1 MKVYY
6 SLDEIPH
13 IKSAVVSLG
22 TFDGVH
28 TGHQKVIS
36 LLRKSADEINGETV
50 IFTFHPHP
58 RIVLYPD
65 DHGLNLIQSI
75 DERIKKLASF
85 GIDHLVLF
93 PFTREFSRLSASDF
107 VKEIL
112 VKKLKTEILAIGYN
126 HHFGRNREGDIHLL
140 KTMSA
145 VHNFKVLEIHAFS
158 EGEIKIS
165 STKIREAI
173 TEGKISLAANYL
185 GNYFQFE
192 CEVVHGDQIGRTLG
206 YPTANLVSK
215 HQHQL
220 LPKKGVYAVGAII
233 NGVHFQGMM
242 NVGSRPTL
250 SESDELRMEV
260 NLFDFDQDIYGEK
273 LMLVVYEWIRD
284 EQHFNSLN
292 NLQEQLKHD
301 KIECLAVL
309 DRLNVGKL

>member
-1 MKVYY
+1 LKVYY

-93 PFTREFSRLSASDF
+93 PFTREFSRLSARDF

-112 VKKLKTEILAIGYN
+112 VKKLKTEVLAIGYN

-145 VHNFKVLEIHAFS
+145 VHHFKVLEIPAF
-158 EGEIKIS
+158 
-165 STKIREAI
+165 
-173 TEGKISLAANYL
+173 TEGKVSLAANYL

-192 CEVVHGDQIGRTLG
+192 CEVVHGHQIGRTLG
-206 YPTANLVSK
+206 FPTANLVPTN
-215 HQHQL
+215 QHQL
-220 LPKKGVYAVGAII
+220 LPKKGVYAVGII
-233 NGVHFQGMM
+233 YQGVHYQGMM
-242 NVGSRPTL
+242 NIGSRPTL
-250 SESDELRMEV
+250 SDDHNLSIEV
-260 NLFDFDQDIYGEK
+260 NLFDFDQTIYGEK

-292 NLQEQLKHD
+292 DLQEQLKHD

-309 DRLNVGKL
+309 DGLNVGKL